1 MLGKLLI
8 FLLISLL
15 VWFQVVALNSGN
27 LKNPNFDL
35 SNDAGVSVNFI
46 AASINNVPEP
56 QKGSYIGVLLSH
68 SVKSIID
75 AAKFSFIGAEVVD
88 FLYPLLWSEPPPRSM
103 LILALFSWIYKFN
116 NKSGKYLL
124 TSGRFF

>member
-1 MLGKLLI
+1 MIL
-8 FLLISLL
+8 LL

-56 QKGSYIGVLLSH
+56 QKGSYIGVFLSH

-103 LILALFSWIYKFN
+103 LILALFSWMYKFN
-116 NKSGKYLL
+116 NKSCFLANC
-124 TSGRFF
+124 